1 MTEGLNQEAAV
12 SQARPTSIQ
21 ELRPKMK
28 LQGKVT
34 RLELYGAFVDIGVGL
49 DGMVHISQLQEG
61 RVNRVADVVSE
72 GDQVTVWVQRVD
84 AKQNRISLTMI
95 GPPERTL
102 ADLQPGMVLKGKV
115 TRLERYGAFVNLG
128 VERDGLV
135 HVSEIAAG
143 YVKDPAEH
151 LSPGEQVEVRVV
163 SVDRR
168 KKQIEL
174 SMKDLPAGEMAEIE
188 EAEEEE
194 PASAIELALKEAMAQ
209 SSQKTESKGRRKR
222 KKTVDDE
229 RARILSRTLR
239 AAKKD

>member
-12 SQARPTSIQ
+12 PQARPTSIR

-61 RVNRVADVVSE
+61 RVNRVADVVGE

-84 AKQNRISLTMI
+84 SKQNRISLTMI
-95 GPPERTL
+95 EPPERTL

-115 TRLERYGAFVNLG
+115 TRLERYGAFVGLG

-135 HVSEIAAG
+135 HVSEIAEG
-143 YVKDPAEH
+143 YVKDPAEC
-151 LSPGEQVEVRVV
+151 LSLGEPVEVRVV

-174 SMKDLPAGEMAEIE
+174 SMKGLPAGEPAEIE

-209 SSQKTESKGRRKR
+209 SSQKSESKGRRKR

-239 AAKKD
+239 VAKKD